1 MSVSLSVVTVCMNR
15 HSHLLVSAA
24 AVARWPHHQEHLI
37 LDWSS
42 DQPLRRGDLPQ
53 DPRIRLV
60 RVDGERQ
67 WHLCRAYN
75 IAIQLAIGER
85 LLKLDA
91 DCWPE
96 AMPSPGSLA
105 AELEG
110 PLAAFCSGPDGRAG
124 QWLLDRSL
132 VDQVG
137 GFNEVLVGY
146 GFDDKDF
153 RARVEAH
160 T

>member
-1 MSVSLSVVTVCMNR
+1 MSVPLSVVTVCMNR

-42 DQPLRRGDLPQ
+42 DQPLQREDLPQ
-53 DPRIRLV
+53 DPRIRVV

-75 IAIQLAIGER
+75 LAIQLAVGER

-96 AMPSPGSLA
+96 AMPTPGSLA
-105 AELEG
+105 VASEG
-110 PLAAFCSGPDGRAG
+110 PLAAFCSGPGRE
-124 QWLLDRSL
+124 R
-132 VDQVG
+132 VR
-137 GFNEVLVGY
+137 E
-146 GFDDKDF
+146 
-153 RARVEAH
+153 RREEARIGLRGIQGDVERGAYISGR
-160 T
+160 